1 MKNYKPFLTTVA
13 LVISMLT
20 LSAVLKPA
28 KTELVNESKTEKTAF
43 QKQEQQPVVE
53 VKTESLPV
61 KAIKTLKI
69 NPSRVV
75 LIKEP
80 IDEMSERH
88 IDTIMRLGKSSEPIV
103 VLIDSPG
110 GSVLVGEQIVTA
122 MEAAHGPV
130 YTVCLKMCASM
141 GAIIHQYGTKRF
153 ALDRSVLMFH
163 DASTG
168 TSGRVNEMLSLLEF
182 IKRKLE
188 KTNRYIVSRSKVS
201 YEELM
206 RLEANNYWLD
216 AEEAKEKG
224 FVDELVRIEM

>member
-1 MKNYKPFLTTVA
+1 MKNSKLFLAVLT
-13 LVISMLT
+13 LVISMIS

-28 KTELVNESKTEKTAF
+28 KTELVNESRAEKIAP
-43 QKQEQQPVVE
+43 QKQEQQPALE
-53 VKTESLPV
+53 AKPEALSA

-69 NPSRVV
+69 NPARVV

-80 IDEMSERH
+80 IDEYSEKH

-110 GSVLVGEQIVTA
+110 GNVLVGEQIVTA
-122 MEAAHGPV
+122 MESAHGPV

-163 DASTG
+163 DASAG

-206 RLEANNYWLD
+206 NLEANNYWLD

>member
-1 MKNYKPFLTTVA
+1 MKDARLFLTVLA

-28 KTELVNESKTEKTAF
+28 KTELINESRAEKIAP
-43 QKQEQQPVVE
+43 QKQEQQPALE
-53 VKTESLPV
+53 AKPEALSA

-69 NPSRVV
+69 NPARVV
-75 LIKEP
+75 LIKEQ

-163 DASTG
+163 DASAG
-168 TSGRVNEMLSLLEF
+168 ASGRVSEMLSLLEF

-206 RLEANNYWLD
+206 NLEANNYWLD